1 MRILDINNNEIV
13 NPSLEEGNLVKEE
26 ILVASHPAQEYIEEQ
41 GHYEVI
47 KEYPNGGR
55 DVKWIVDVP
64 GQKACEAWDE
74 YETILRFIPFN
85 EKELAEQRI
94 SFLKSY
100 LEESDYNILKI
111 VEGAATLEEKAD
123 VIAQRAE
130 WRKEINELEEFI
142 ANNQ

>member
-1 MRILDINNNEIV
+1 MRILDVNNNEVV
-13 NPSLEEGNLVKEE
+13 NPSLETGKLIEE
-26 ILVASHPAQEYIEEQ
+26 KILVASHPAQEYIKEQ

-55 DVKWIVDVP
+55 DVKWVVDVP

-74 YETILRFIPFN
+74 YETILRFTPFT

-100 LEESDYNILKI
+100 LEETDYNILKI
-111 VEGAATLEEKAD
+111 VEGAATIEEKAD
-123 VIAQRAE
+123 IIAQRAE
-130 WRKEINELEEFI
+130 WRKEINELEAQYDI
-142 ANNQ
+142 